1 MIKSITYDDTLYQL
15 VPKVPTQAMFDAFY
29 DAPLLDEGD
38 ESDWRKSYRAM
49 LSAAPT
55 PPAQPEAVRVPLTD
69 EDVEWVVND
78 LGELGVKIGNQFFW
92 LYKGYSLVYED
103 AKHDDG
109 SPMMWRIVGKR
120 EFGETCKPIIHLKV
134 ENGQIYDRTPYPYRQ
149 ELVYTPGL
157 SDGKPEDG
165 AWKPLPPAHGI
176 TAAAPKQEPKD

>member
-15 VPKVPTQAMFDAFY
+15 VPKEPT
-29 DAPLLDEGD
+29 DEMVGAAW
-38 ESDWRKSYRAM
+38 ESDAADYVGEHKRIWQAGLAYIAM

-92 LYKGYSLVYED
+92 LYKGYSLVYKD

-157 SDGKPEDG
+157 SDGNPEDG
-165 AWKPLPPAHGI
+165 AWKILP
-176 TAAAPKQEPKD
+176 AAPKQEPGA

>member
-1 MIKSITYDDTLYQL
+1 MPWQEAEKLALSEAGIEDRHIDELTGNTDHATICS
-15 VPKVPTQAMFDAFY
+15 
-29 DAPLLDEGD
+29 LLSKEEVREFTRTILIYGQHL
-38 ESDWRKSYRAM
+38 

-55 PPAQPEAVRVPLTD
+55 PPAQPAEKVPLTD

-109 SPMMWRIVGKR
+109 TPMMWRIVGKR

-165 AWKPLPPAHGI
+165 A
-176 TAAAPKQEPKD
+176 